1 MRLLFLMLAVSAVS
15 ATVFAQSPSR
25 PKPGAPDVALLV
37 IDIQNF
43 YFPGG
48 AMPLT
53 GPEQAAAQAGRVIQA
68 FRDRRLPVIHVRHM
82 PKEAPPDDGVTA
94 KDVQYRIRPEVQ
106 PAPGVKVI
114 TKHYANSFR
123 DTDLAD
129 YLRANGIGRLVIVG
143 MQTHM
148 CVEAAA
154 RAAADLGYD
163 VTVVSDACATR
174 PLEYGGVKVPAEQ
187 VHAAALAAV
196 KTGGY
201 GKVVTFDELLKAL
214 PAPVTAP

>member
-1 MRLLFLMLAVSAVS
+1 MRLLLLIAVACGVG
-15 ATVFAQSPSR
+15 ATVFAQRTSPSR
-25 PKPGAPDVALLV
+25 SGAPDVALLV

-53 GPEQAAAQAGRVIQA
+53 GPEQAAAQAARVIQA
-68 FRDRRLPVIHVRHM
+68 FREQKLPVIHVRHM
-82 PKEAPPDDGVTA
+82 PKDAPPDDGVTA

-106 PAPGVKVI
+106 PAPGEKVI

-123 DTDLAD
+123 DTGLAD
-129 YLRANGIGRLVIVG
+129 YLRANGIKRLIIVG

-148 CVEAAA
+148 GVEAAA

-163 VTVVSDACATR
+163 VTVVADACATR
-174 PLEYGGVKVPAEQ
+174 PLEYGGVKVPADQ

-201 GKVVTFDELLKAL
+201 GKVVTADELLKTLAT
-214 PAPVTAP
+214 PVTQG